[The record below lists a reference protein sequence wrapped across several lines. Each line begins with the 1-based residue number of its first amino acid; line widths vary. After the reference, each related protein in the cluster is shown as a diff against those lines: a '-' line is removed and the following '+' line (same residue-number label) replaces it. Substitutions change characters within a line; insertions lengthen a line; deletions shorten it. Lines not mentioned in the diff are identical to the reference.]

1 MAATNPNQIPNR
13 IAIQC
18 TDAAT
23 GKVGTFTFHDTEPFV
38 ALSPVFDS
46 YYELFDWHRKN
57 NLMHIL
63 PRK

>member
-1 MAATNPNQIPNR
+1 MTATKPQQIPNR

-18 TDAAT
+18 TDATT
-23 GKVGTFTFHDTEPFV
+23 GKVGTFTFHDSEPFV

-57 NLMHIL
+57 GTLNVF
-63 PRK
+63 PRN